1 MDTEVNLAANNCYE
15 KNNKLS
21 NVQVEQP
28 NPEMQNA
35 AKSKML

>member
-1 MDTEVNLAANNCYE
+1 MDIEVNLAGNNCHE

-21 NVQVEQP
+21 NVQVEQA